1 MSRTELIQKSATVDD
16 RVADLRAETLPAT
29 VRESLDGVR
38 KLDDVRTATLAGR
51 ARPDQILTA
60 FSEVDTALIDALRL
74 PYQVDTDT
82 AAGRQVLALDALLRV
97 DEALSS
103 CTTQI
108 VLVKATGDP
117 RMSRSFVACMAALNV
132 DNRRFRRLITP
143 EQLKVAELD
152 DAAVAARTS
161 PTFLVD
167 SLRDPDA
174 AIAPVSLDVLFPASR
189 SMITLGQF
197 VEKKVVADVIA
208 ETRAREREALTAAW
222 LVTVAAGVIL
232 LVVVLLSMTVART
245 VARPLSRLTRSAER
259 VARVAEAELTRVA
272 DDESESVPP
281 VRLDPVEVSAR
292 DEIGE
297 LARAFDRVQHTAAR
311 LVERQVAGRR
321 NVAQMFGHVGRRT
334 QNLVGRQ
341 IALIDRL
348 ERQETDPGRLEH
360 LYRLDHISSRL
371 RRNAGSLVVLSGA
384 TGSDGHVAPVPLADV
399 VRLALGEIEDYTR
412 VDVEVP
418 PGVAAAPAIVGDLV
432 LTLAELMENA
442 TSFSAPHTRVVVTG
456 ELTDGGARLVVVD
469 HGIGLTE
476 ERMAEENARFDRRE
490 RLDLAPTEVLGL
502 FVVGRLARRH
512 GWHVRLTP
520 TPGGGVTATLEVPAD
535 SLVVRRP
542 EPVFATAT
550 LARCAARRARA
561 RDGSGRTARRLRRG
575 AAEPGHPQHVQRR
588 PVERLRQ
595 AGRRS
600 GAGRGS
606 GPAHRRRA
614 ARLAAGRR
622 CARHPAGRAGGAPRP
637 YLPADTGR
645 RPGPGRSPGRRADD
659 RPDPHRAGRPSPDP
673 TGGSGPDAARRPGP
687 RTGRRG
693 RPGRRAV
700 VATGC
705 PAGAHA
711 DRRVRARTD
720 RRTGVGPAGRS
731 GPHGTPRRWS
741 PVGPGRAGTGRP
753 AHRTARHAVADP
765 AAGARR
771 EPPGPRAHHPGRPGD
786 RRAADRRTGRSGLR
800 PGPGRGVPGR
810 RTPGRGPHHPR
821 PARNGASPAEPAGAG
836 REPGRHPG
844 PVHAPGQLRP
854 RRPRRGPQSRQRIR
868 GGRRPRS
875 ARSQPRP
882 SLRRGPITVTSP
894 FLHDNIEQSAAG
906 DLSPEART
914 FNWLLDSFTS
924 STAGVMEAIAVSS
937 DGLLMAMSAIK
948 DRSNAERL
956 AAVVSGMTSLAG
968 GAASWYALGALN
980 RVIVDMA
987 EGYLLIS
994 AISSG
999 SVLGVVADR
1008 TANLG
1013 TVAYEMTLF
1022 AGRAGGALSP
1032 RLIAELKNA
1041 VQQ

>member
-1 MSRTELIQKSATVDD
+1 MLLARLRIRGKLALLVIIPLLSMVGLAVPVVIDRVAAAQRAADTAETVRIASRVGSLVQDLQQERLLSIGLLLGRVTRTELIQKSATVDD
-16 RVADLRAETLPAT
+16 RVADLRAETLPAPI
-29 VRESLDGVR
+29 RDSLDGVR

-51 ARPDQILTA
+51 ARPGQILTA
-60 FSEVDTALIDALRL
+60 FAEVDTALIDALRL

-117 RMSRSFVACMAALNV
+117 LMSRSFVACMAALNV

-222 LVTVAAGVIL
+222 LVTLAAGVIL

-281 VRLDPVEVSAR
+281 VRLDPVEVGAR

-297 LARAFDRVQHTAAR
+297 LARAFDRVQRTAAR

-476 ERMAEENARFDRRE
+476 ERMTEENARFTRRE

-512 GWHVRLTP
+512 GWHVRLSP
-520 TPGGGVTATLEVPAD
+520 TVGGGVTATLEVPAA
-535 SLVVRRP
+535 SLVVRRA
-542 EPVFATAT
+542 EPVFATAS
-550 LARCAARRARA
+550 RAAVPP
-561 RDGSGRTARRLRRG
+561 GGG
-575 AAEPGHPQHVQRR
+575 QEPGSPPATEPPSGFDAELLSR
-588 PVERLRQ
+588 
-595 AGRRS
+595 ATRS
-600 GAGRGS
+600 MSSGNPWNAFGNRGD
-606 GPAHRRRA
+606 A
-614 ARLAAGRR
+614 
-622 CARHPAGRAGGAPRP
+622 
-637 YLPADTGR
+637 ADTTEDLGF
-645 RPGPGRSPGRRADD
+645 PTAGPP
-659 RPDPHRAGRPSPDP
+659 
-673 TGGSGPDAARRPGP
+673 
-687 RTGRRG
+687 
-693 RPGRRAV
+693 
-700 VATGC
+700 
-705 PAGAHA
+705 PAW
-711 DRRVRARTD
+711 
-720 RRTGVGPAGRS
+720 P
-731 GPHGTPRRWS
+731 
-741 PVGPGRAGTGRP
+741 
-753 AHRTARHAVADP
+753 P
-765 AAGARR
+765 AAGAPATRPTGPAAR
-771 EPPGPRAHHPGRPGD
+771 PGRTSPPTPVVGPVPVAPPAAGPTTGPPRTPPAGPALTPPAGPALAPTAGAGPAVGPSSPPAARPVRTPSVGSAPVPTAGPASAPPAGPARSAPPAGGRPSVPAGPEPVGPPAGRPGA
-786 RRAADRRTGRSGLR
+786 RSPIRQRVPGANLPAPAPTAPAGPATG
-800 PGPGRGVPGR
+800 GPLIGVPADPAHVRALVEAFQDGVR
-810 RTPGRGPHHPR
+810 R
-821 PARNGASPAEPAGAG
+821 
-836 REPGRHPG
+836 
-844 PVHAPGQLRP
+844 
-854 RRPRRGPQSRQRIR
+854 
-868 GGRRPRS
+868 
-875 ARSQPRP
+875 
-882 SLRRGPITVTSP
+882 
-894 FLHDNIEQSAAG
+894 
-906 DLSPEART
+906 
-914 FNWLLDSFTS
+914 
-924 STAGVMEAIAVSS
+924 
-937 DGLLMAMSAIK
+937 
-948 DRSNAERL
+948 
-956 AAVVSGMTSLAG
+956 
-968 GAASWYALGALN
+968 
-980 RVIVDMA
+980 A
-987 EGYLLIS
+987 EGY
-994 AISSG
+994 
-999 SVLGVVADR
+999 SVPAPPGAERPRLSRRVPG
-1008 TANLG
+1008 ANLAATATQSTLPTSSDPG
-1013 TVAYEMTLF
+1013 DPVEVRNLVNEFEAGVARALREVSPDRHYEEDPS
-1022 AGRAGGALSP
+1022 R
-1032 RLIAELKNA
+1032 
-1041 VQQ
+1041 